1 MHAAHLL
8 QRGSQLALQDR
19 ADAKTSWRTY
29 PSAGFAVPYHYNT
42 ETRASVW
49 VTPPELAAALA
60 EVDAEDEAARPRR
73 AGQPGARLCT
83 AAQLRCAVFRLHRRR
98 PPVCMWDTWC
108 LACTVAC
115 NTLRGSL
122 RALGTDQDAASIYV
136 HRPCASIPVNPA
148 L

>member
-1 MHAAHLL
+1 VHAAHLL

-60 EVDAEDEAARPRR
+60 EVDAEDEAARRG
-73 AGQPGARLCT
+73 GQGSLVRGCALPLSCVVQSSGCT
-83 AAQLRCAVFRLHRRR
+83 AGGRQCACGTHGAWHAPWHVTRSAEVSVLWGPTRM
-98 PPVCMWDTWC
+98 PPVSMSTGHV
-108 LACTVAC
+108 LQ
-115 NTLRGSL
+115 S
-122 RALGTDQDAASIYV
+122 
-136 HRPCASIPVNPA
+136 P
-148 L
+148 